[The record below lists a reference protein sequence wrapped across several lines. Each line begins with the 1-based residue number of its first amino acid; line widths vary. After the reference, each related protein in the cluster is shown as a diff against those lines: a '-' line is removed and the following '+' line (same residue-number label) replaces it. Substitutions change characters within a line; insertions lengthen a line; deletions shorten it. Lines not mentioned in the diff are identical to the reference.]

1 MPQDIPTNP
10 LLQRWDTPY
19 GLPPFDLLSAQHFVP
34 AFEAAL
40 KAHREELDTIAAQT
54 AAPTFE
60 NTIAA
65 FDKSGRLLS
74 RIEALFENLTSSETS
89 PALQAAERELA
100 APLAAHGN
108 AIYMH
113 AALFARV
120 DALYQRSAVLGLE
133 AEQLRTLERIH
144 LDFVRAGAEL
154 APAAQARYARI
165 MERLAELTTRFTQ
178 NVLAAEANFQ
188 LVLRRDEDIAGLPE
202 SLLAAAKNAALER
215 GVNDAYVIT
224 LSRSLITPF
233 LTFSARRDLREQAF
247 KAWTQ
252 RGSERGP
259 HDNLPVAVEIMQL
272 RLDQA
277 QLHGYS
283 NYSDYALADMM
294 ASTRKAVDD
303 LLMRVWEPAKAKAA
317 AECEALKEMAI
328 ACGERIDIEPWDWR
342 HYAEKVRAA
351 RYDLDESAI
360 KPYFPLERMVQAIFD
375 CANRLFGLTFIE
387 KPQIK
392 AYHPDV
398 KVYEVRDGNAANR
411 LIGVFLHDNFARA
424 TKRGGAWMNSY
435 RLQSRIEGN
444 VLPIVVNNN
453 NFAKGP
459 PGEPTL
465 LSFDD
470 ARILF
475 HEFGHGLHG
484 LLSNVHYERLSGT
497 RVLRD
502 FVELPSQLFEHWLG
516 EPQVLKRFARH
527 YQTNETISDELIGK
541 LKKARTFNQG
551 FENVEF
557 VSSALVDMALHSRS
571 NMDDLDLNRFE
582 AEQLARIGMPKEI
595 VMRHRLPHFQ
605 HLFSGP
611 GYASGYYVYLWAAV
625 LDADGFEA
633 FVEAG
638 SPFDGN
644 VAARLRKFIYSSGNT
659 MSPMDAY
666 RAFRGQDPKVEP
678 MLRQKG
684 LVAGYIRRSASERRQ
699 LFNVK
704 R

>member
-1 MPQDIPTNP
+1 MDTRMPHETSANP
-10 LLQRWDTPY
+10 LLQSWDTPY
-19 GLPPFDLLSAQHFVP
+19 GLPPFGQFGAQHFAP
-34 AFEAAL
+34 AFAVAL
-40 KAHREELDTIAAQT
+40 KAHREELDAIATQV
-54 AAPTFE
+54 AAPTFDS
-60 NTIAA
+60 TIAP

-74 RIEALFENLTSSETS
+74 RIKALFDNLTASETS

-100 APLAAHGN
+100 APLAAHSN
-108 AIYMH
+108 AVYMH
-113 AALFARV
+113 DALFKRV
-120 DALYQRSAVLGLE
+120 DALHETRASLGLE
-133 AEQLRTLERIH
+133 SEQLRMLERIH
-144 LDFVRAGAEL
+144 LDFVRAGAKL
-154 APAAQARYARI
+154 APAAQTRYAEI

-178 NVLAAEANFQ
+178 NVLAAEADFQ
-188 LVLRRDEDIAGLPE
+188 LVLRTNKDIAGLPR
-202 SLLAAAKNAALER
+202 SLLASAKNAALER

-233 LTFSARRDLREQAF
+233 ITFSTRRDLREQAF
-247 KAWTQ
+247 KAWSQ
-252 RGSERGP
+252 RGSGGNNTN
-259 HDNLPVAVEIMQL
+259 DNLPVAVEIMQL
-272 RLDQA
+272 RLEQA
-277 QLHGYS
+277 RLHGYD

-294 ASTRKAVDD
+294 AATRKAVDD
-303 LLMRVWEPAKAKAA
+303 LLMRVWEPAKIKAA
-317 AECEALKEMAI
+317 AECEALNDMAI
-328 ACGERIDIEPWDWR
+328 ACGERAAIEPWDWR
-342 HYAEKVRAA
+342 YYAEKVRAA
-351 RYDLDESAI
+351 RYDLDDAAI
-360 KPYFPLERMVQAIFD
+360 KPYFPLERMVEAVFD
-375 CANRLFGLTFIE
+375 CAHRLFGLTFIE

-398 KVYEVRDGNAANR
+398 KVYEVRDGHAANR
-411 LIGVFLHDNFARA
+411 LVGVFLHDNFARA

-444 VLPIVVNNN
+444 VLPIIVNNN
-453 NFAKGP
+453 NFAKGA

-470 ARILF
+470 ARTLF

-502 FVELPSQLFEHWLG
+502 FVELPSQLFEHWLS

-527 YQTNETISDELIGK
+527 YLSDEPISDELISK
-541 LKKARTFNQG
+541 LKQARTFNQG

-557 VSSALVDMALHSRS
+557 VSSALVDMALHSR
-571 NMDDLDLNRFE
+571 NQMDDLDLDKFE

-625 LDADGFEA
+625 LDADGYEA

-638 SPFDGN
+638 NPFDGE
-644 VAARLRKFIYSSGNT
+644 VAGRLRKFIYSSGNT
-659 MSPMDAY
+659 MPPMDAY

-678 MLRQKG
+678 MLRKKG
-684 LVAGYIRRSASERRQ
+684 LVAG
-699 LFNVK
+699 
-704 R
+704 